1 MRYAGI
7 INNDVVNGIGVCVS
21 FWSQGCPHRCP
32 GCHNPG
38 TWDFNS
44 GIEGNDQEIIDHII
58 DLIYKNNVQRNLSI
72 LGGEPLCKENIEFT
86 HNLIL
91 SVKRIYKNNKIYV
104 WTGYTYQDIVVL
116 CGDKSS
122 ILSED
127 LRQKL
132 SEIMNNIDILVD
144 GKFEKELRD
153 ITLPFRGSSNQRII
167 DVKKS
172 LKNNEVVLYAK
183 DSKIWKSIIW
193 TV

>member
-1 MRYAGI
+1 M
-7 INNDVVNGIGVCVS
+7 
-21 FWSQGCPHRCP
+21 
-32 GCHNPG
+32 
-38 TWDFNS
+38 
-44 GIEGNDQEIIDHII
+44 
-58 DLIYKNNVQRNLSI
+58 QRNLSI

-116 CGDKSS
+116 CADKSS

-183 DSKIWKSIIW
+183 DSKI
-193 TV
+193 

>member
-1 MRYAGI
+1 M
-7 INNDVVNGIGVCVS
+7 
-21 FWSQGCPHRCP
+21 
-32 GCHNPG
+32 
-38 TWDFNS
+38 
-44 GIEGNDQEIIDHII
+44 
-58 DLIYKNNVQRNLSI
+58 QRNLSI

-116 CGDKSS
+116 CDDKSS

-183 DSKIWKSIIW
+183 DSKI
-193 TV
+193 